1 MSRLKLVA
9 GAASAD
15 ETVYSE
21 AFEQLDAGL
30 CIIDGDGAVLTNN
43 QAFCRLLD
51 LPFDWGSP
59 KAAERAI
66 PASEELVTGWLTRI
80 ASEGGL
86 SETVAL
92 SDRLTLRVV
101 GKALPSGCTSLTLT
115 EAADADRRA
124 LDESEAGLRQAQR
137 LARIGHWE
145 RNLVTGEIVWSDA
158 IFEFFGFEKGPA
170 PEFDRV
176 VDRLHPEDRDI
187 LRGTIANV
195 YDGNA
200 YQEVEFRVVSRSGEV
215 RHLYDVLEAVR

>member
-30 CIIDGDGAVLTNN
+30 CIIDGDGAVLMNN

-66 PASEELVTGWLTRI
+66 PASEELVTGWLARI

-86 SETVAL
+86 AETVAL
-92 SDRLTLRVV
+92 SDHLTLRVV
-101 GKALPSGCTSLTLT
+101 GKALPSGGASLTLT
-115 EAADADRRA
+115 EAADGDRRA
-124 LDESEAGLRQAQR
+124 LAESEARFRAL
-137 LARIGHWE
+137 LAHLPSMISLKDAEGNFLIVNTAWE
-145 RNLVTGEIVWSDA
+145 RDLQISAE
-158 IFEFFGFEKGPA
+158 
-170 PEFDRV
+170 
-176 VDRLHPEDRDI
+176 DI
-187 LRGTIANV
+187 LGRTVWDAFPSQDWSKSSPTNRRDSGV
-195 YDGNA
+195 RQLDLFD
-200 YQEVEFRVVSRSGEV
+200 ERS
-215 RHLYDVLEAVR
+215 